1 VREVTEVANA
11 RQLRRSVHS
20 HAATGIITSICG
32 WLCALGAASVLTE
45 LVSVLGI
52 PLGVGATTNSAMG
65 AQGALLLLAIH
76 LLAYACGG
84 YVAGRSV
91 RSSGALQGVAVW
103 GWSILFATVI
113 AELALRMGDR
123 YNLLAVLNAFPRFT
137 MGEGELSPATLITV
151 VMLWITALIGAVIG
165 GVRGRYISGRE
176 PAP

>member
-1 VREVTEVANA
+1 VREVTEVTNA
-11 RQLRRSVHS
+11 RRLRRSIHS
-20 HAATGIITSICG
+20 HAATGVVTSICG
-32 WLCALGAASVLTE
+32 WLCALGAAALLTQ

-52 PLGVGATTNSAMG
+52 PLGVGAKTNAAMG
-65 AQGALLLLAIH
+65 AQGALLLLGIH

-103 GWSILFATVI
+103 GWSILFATVV
-113 AELALRMGDR
+113 AELTLRIGDR

-137 MGEGELSPATLITV
+137 MGEGELSSATLITV

-165 GVRGRYISGRE
+165 GVRGRYISGRQ